1 MLTQL
6 ALLPLLAVT
15 VTGVTSETHDSDV
28 VIDVATSEP
37 VAARVARPMTGTSLL
52 YVFVDG
58 ATPDRAVF
66 ENGDHPIAARTRT
79 RYTKLEIPLDPGV
92 RCREPASVA
101 TLDSGLRVQ
110 FSCGSKAGAIATA
123 EAPGRLPIDGRQTI
137 KPAARAAS
145 QELLA
150 AALALPAG
158 TPFAGKTETE
168 EDENQASKP
177 LAETKPSVEATALPA
192 QVAKATAPAAPAA
205 ASAPAETAKP
215 LAQEAKAV
223 APAPAETAKPLAQE
237 AKAVVPAP
245 APATPAAAP
254 ATPAAAPT
262 NAASAPAPAHSSSAP
277 VAAVAGASHSGASL
291 VLAVVMLAAV
301 AGGVLLL
308 TRRRARR
315 QGLIQ
320 ILETAAIGPKRSLL
334 VARVNGQT
342 MVLGASEAGITLLT
356 SLDARTEPQV
366 AAVMGNLPAMKEQPE
381 NSGPEVTIDAPSD
394 SEGEMGM
401 LSRLFGR
408 RPKDSSA
415 QDAAAFRELLEESY
429 EDQELRNKL
438 AQGLSG
444 KVS

>member
-37 VAARVARPMTGTSLL
+37 VPARAVRPMTGTSLL

-66 ENGDHPIAARTRT
+66 ENGDHPVAARTRA
-79 RYTKLEIPLDPGV
+79 RYTKLEIPLDPGM

-110 FSCGSKAGAIATA
+110 FSCGAKAGEMATA
-123 EAPGRLPIDGRQTI
+123 EAPGRLPVDRRQTS

-158 TPFAGKTETE
+158 TPFAAKTETE
-168 EDENQASKP
+168 DDENQAIKP
-177 LAETKPSVEATALPA
+177 LAETKPSVEAKALPA
-192 QVAKATAPAAPAA
+192 QVAQPAAPAVPA
-205 ASAPAETAKP
+205 A
-215 LAQEAKAV
+215 
-223 APAPAETAKPLAQE
+223 APAPANPAKPLPQE

-245 APATPAAAP
+245 ATPAAAPAMPAAAPATPAAAP
-254 ATPAAAPT
+254 ATPA
-262 NAASAPAPAHSSSAP
+262 SALAPAHSSSAP
-277 VAAVAGASHSGASL
+277 MAAVAGATHSGSSL
-291 VLAVVMLAAV
+291 VLAVVLLVAV
-301 AGGVLLL
+301 GGGVLVL
-308 TRRRARR
+308 TRRRTRR
-315 QGLIQ
+315 PGLIQ
-320 ILETAAIGPKRSLL
+320 ILETAAIGPKRALL

-342 MVLGASEAGITLLT
+342 MVLGASEAGIALLG
-356 SLDARTEPQV
+356 SLEGKTEPQV
-366 AAVMGNLPAMKEQPE
+366 VAVMGNLPAVKEQPDD
-381 NSGPEVTIDAPSD
+381 SGPEVTIDAPSEP
-394 SEGEMGM
+394 EGEMGV
-401 LSRLFGR
+401 LSRLFGH
-408 RPKDSSA
+408 RPKDSSER
-415 QDAAAFRELLEESY
+415 DAAAFRELLEESY

>member
-28 VIDVATSEP
+28 VIDVATSGP
-37 VAARVARPMTGTSLL
+37 VPARAARPMTGTSLL

-58 ATPDRAVF
+58 ATPERAVF
-66 ENGDHPIAARTRT
+66 ENGDHPVAARTRA
-79 RYTKLEIPLDPGV
+79 RYTKLEIPLDPGM

-110 FSCGSKAGAIATA
+110 FSCGSKAGEIATA
-123 EAPGRLPIDGRQTI
+123 EAPGRLPVDRRQTS

-145 QELLA
+145 EELLA

-158 TPFAGKTETE
+158 TPFAAKTETE
-168 EDENQASKP
+168 DDENQAIKP
-177 LAETKPSVEATALPA
+177 LAETKPSVEVKGLPA
-192 QVAKATAPAAPAA
+192 QVAQQAAPAVPA
-205 ASAPAETAKP
+205 A
-215 LAQEAKAV
+215 
-223 APAPAETAKPLAQE
+223 APAPAKPAKPLPQE
-237 AKAVVPAP
+237 AKAVVPAA

-254 ATPAAAPT
+254 ATPAAAPAT
-262 NAASAPAPAHSSSAP
+262 SASALAPAHSPSAP
-277 VAAVAGASHSGASL
+277 MAAVAGATHSGSSL
-291 VLAVVMLAAV
+291 VLAVVLLVAV
-301 AGGVLLL
+301 GGGVLVL
-308 TRRRARR
+308 TRRRVRR

-320 ILETAAIGPKRSLL
+320 ILETAAIGPKRALL

-342 MVLGASEAGITLLT
+342 MVLGASEAGIALLV
-356 SLDARTEPQV
+356 SLEGKTEPQV
-366 AAVMGNLPAMKEQPE
+366 AAVMGSLPAVKEQPE
-381 NSGPEVTIDAPSD
+381 DSGPEVTIDAPSEP
-394 SEGEMGM
+394 EGEMGV

-408 RPKDSSA
+408 QPKDSSA
-415 QDAAAFRELLEESY
+415 RDAAAFRELLEESY

>member
-28 VIDVATSEP
+28 VIDVTTSEP
-37 VAARVARPMTGTSLL
+37 VPARAARPMTGTSLL

-66 ENGDHPIAARTRT
+66 ENGDHPVAARTRA
-79 RYTKLEIPLDPGV
+79 RYTKLEIPLDPGM

-110 FSCGSKAGAIATA
+110 FSCGSIAGAQATVQ
-123 EAPGRLPIDGRQTI
+123 APGRLPVDGRQAS

-158 TPFAGKTETE
+158 TAFAAKTETE
-168 EDENQASKP
+168 DDENQASKP
-177 LAETKPSVEATALPA
+177 LAESKPSVEAKASPA
-192 QVAKATAPAAPAA
+192 QAAKPA
-205 ASAPAETAKP
+205 ASAAA
-215 LAQEAKAV
+215 AA
-223 APAPAETAKPLAQE
+223 APVSAETAKPLAQE
-237 AKAVVPAP
+237 AKAVVLAP

-254 ATPAAAPT
+254 AMPAAAPAT
-262 NAASAPAPAHSSSAP
+262 PASAPAHSSSAP
-277 VAAVAGASHSGASL
+277 LAAVAGASHSGASL
-291 VLAVVMLAAV
+291 VLAVVMLVAV
-301 AGGVLLL
+301 GGGVLFL

-315 QGLIQ
+315 PGLIQ
-320 ILETAAIGPKRSLL
+320 ILETAAIGPKRALL

-342 MVLGASEAGITLLT
+342 MVLGASEAGITLLG
-356 SLDARTEPQV
+356 SLEGKTEPQV
-366 AAVMGNLPAMKEQPE
+366 AAVMGSLPAVKEQPE
-381 NSGPEVTIDAPSD
+381 DSGPEVTIDAPSEP
-394 SEGEMGM
+394 EGEMGV

-408 RPKDSSA
+408 QPKDSSA
-415 QDAAAFRELLEESY
+415 RDAAAFRELLDESY

>member
-37 VAARVARPMTGTSLL
+37 VPARAVRPMTGTSLL

-66 ENGDHPIAARTRT
+66 ENGDHPVAARTRA
-79 RYTKLEIPLDPGV
+79 RYTKLEIPLDPGM

-110 FSCGSKAGAIATA
+110 FSCGAKAGEMATA
-123 EAPGRLPIDGRQTI
+123 EAPGRLPVDRRQTS

-158 TPFAGKTETE
+158 TPFAAKTETE
-168 EDENQASKP
+168 DDENQAIKP
-177 LAETKPSVEATALPA
+177 LAETKPSVEAKALPA
-192 QVAKATAPAAPAA
+192 QVAQPAAPAVPA
-205 ASAPAETAKP
+205 AAPAPAKP

-223 APAPAETAKPLAQE
+223 VPATAPAETAKPVAQE
-237 AKAVVPAP
+237 AKAMVPAP

-254 ATPAAAPT
+254 ATPAATPAT
-262 NAASAPAPAHSSSAP
+262 SASALAPAHSPSAP
-277 VAAVAGASHSGASL
+277 MAAVAGASHSGSSL
-291 VLAVVMLAAV
+291 VLAVGLLVAV
-301 AGGVLLL
+301 GGGVLVL
-308 TRRRARR
+308 TRRRTRR
-315 QGLIQ
+315 PGLIQ
-320 ILETAAIGPKRSLL
+320 ILETAAIGPKRALL

-342 MVLGASEAGITLLT
+342 MVLGASEAGITLLG
-356 SLDARTEPQV
+356 SLEGKTEPQV
-366 AAVMGNLPAMKEQPE
+366 AAVMGSLPAVKEQPE
-381 NSGPEVTIDAPSD
+381 DSGPEVTIDAPSEP
-394 SEGEMGM
+394 EGEMGV

-408 RPKDSSA
+408 QPKDSSA
-415 QDAAAFRELLEESY
+415 RDAAAFRELLDESY

>member
-110 FSCGSKAGAIATA
+110 FSCGSKAGAIATV

-192 QVAKATAPAAPAA
+192 QVAKPTAPAAPAA
-205 ASAPAETAKP
+205 APAPAETAKP
-215 LAQEAKAV
+215 LAQKAKAV
-223 APAPAETAKPLAQE
+223 VPAPAPAETAKPLAQE

-254 ATPAAAPT
+254 T
-262 NAASAPAPAHSSSAP
+262 NAASAPAPAHSPSAP

-342 MVLGASEAGITLLT
+342 MVLGASEAGIALLT
-356 SLDARTEPQV
+356 SLENKSEPQV
-366 AAVMGNLPAMKEQPE
+366 AAVMGNLPAVKEQPE
-381 NSGPEVTIDAPSD
+381 DSGPEVTIDAPSEP
-394 SEGEMGM
+394 EGEMGV

-415 QDAAAFRELLEESY
+415 RDDAAFRELLEESY

>member
-37 VAARVARPMTGTSLL
+37 VPARVARPMTGTSLL

-110 FSCGSKAGAIATA
+110 FSCGSKAGAIATV

-192 QVAKATAPAAPAA
+192 QVAKPTAPAAPAA
-205 ASAPAETAKP
+205 APAPAETAKP
-215 LAQEAKAV
+215 LAQKAKAV
-223 APAPAETAKPLAQE
+223 VPAPAPAETAKPLAQE

-254 ATPAAAPT
+254 T
-262 NAASAPAPAHSSSAP
+262 NAASAPAPAHSPSAP

-366 AAVMGNLPAMKEQPE
+366 AAVMGNLPAVKEQPE

-394 SEGEMGM
+394 SEGEMGV

-408 RPKDSSA
+408 RPKDSSVR
-415 QDAAAFRELLEESY
+415 DAAAFRELLE
-429 EDQELRNKL
+429 
-438 AQGLSG
+438 
-444 KVS
+444 

>member
-37 VAARVARPMTGTSLL
+37 VPARAARPMTGTSLL

-58 ATPDRAVF
+58 TTPERAVF
-66 ENGDHPIAARTRT
+66 ENGDHPVAARTRA

-110 FSCGSKAGAIATA
+110 FSCGSKAGAMATA
-123 EAPGRLPIDGRQTI
+123 EAPGRLPVDRRQPT

-158 TPFAGKTETE
+158 MPFAAKTETE
-168 EDENQASKP
+168 DDENQASKP
-177 LAETKPSVEATALPA
+177 LAETTPSVEAKALPA
-192 QVAKATAPAAPAA
+192 QVAQPAAPAAPAA
-205 ASAPAETAKP
+205 
-215 LAQEAKAV
+215 
-223 APAPAETAKPLAQE
+223 APAPAETAKPVAQE

-245 APATPAAAP
+245 APAETAKPVAQE
-254 ATPAAAPT
+254 ATAVVSAPAAAPT
-262 NAASAPAPAHSSSAP
+262 TAASAPAPAHISSAP
-277 VAAVAGASHSGASL
+277 VAAVAGASHSGSSL
-291 VLAVVMLAAV
+291 VLAVVMLVAV

-320 ILETAAIGPKRSLL
+320 ILETAAIGPKRTLL

-342 MVLGASEAGITLLT
+342 MVLGASEAGITLLQ
-356 SLDARTEPQV
+356 SLESKTEPQV
-366 AAVMGNLPAMKEQPE
+366 AMGNLPAGKQQPDD
-381 NSGPEVTIDAPSD
+381 SGPEVTSDAPSEP
-394 SEGEMGM
+394 EGEMGV

-415 QDAAAFRELLEESY
+415 RDAAAFRELLEESY